1 MEQKIDIVDA
11 DVLIIGSGVAGLQA
25 ALAVSKSGKK
35 AVLVSKSP
43 IGKANNTTLAG
54 GGFSFATDALSVEAH
69 IEKTLESGR
78 LLNDR
83 KLVKFFATLA
93 PSKFDSRMQLEYFI
107 VNNPGQSKIP
117 RGGENQVFDVGIKD
131 VCL

>member
-1 MEQKIDIVDA
+1 MNR
-11 DVLIIGSGVAGLQA
+11 VLCLFSFPGDFYEPGYKDDRCGCSYHRKRYCRI
-25 ALAVSKSGKK
+25 
-35 AVLVSKSP
+35 
-43 IGKANNTTLAG
+43 AG
-54 GGFSFATDALSVEAH
+54 GGFFFATDALSVEAH